1 MSFLKFFY
9 KEFKSDKFFNYF
21 YVICLILGISG
32 LMLVESFKGGIEEK
46 VSRTSKGLIAG
57 DISISSRQVIE
68 EDQREE
74 IESYFNDKNY
84 QYAEWIE
91 TYSLISKVQNTA
103 KHEVEQTKLASLNFV
118 SDEFPFYG
126 GVLLEDG
133 RKLQSGDWQELHQT
147 PILYLS
153 RDLSWELKANK
164 GDLIKVGEIFFK
176 VDGII
181 VEDDFTSFRGFNLAP
196 KVFISTNFLEKTE
209 LIKFGSTA
217 TYKYTA
223 KLPASMTL
231 ELAKKELKDL
241 ITDKT
246 INIRGPTEANQ
257 QISRSLNLL
266 SDYLSLITLMTYLLS
281 LVGLYYFSA
290 HFLSKKIKTFNIYKS
305 LGISSSYLFKVNF
318 FHLITLTLIA
328 VVITTFIVS
337 VSLPALEKQLTLL
350 VGESLYLRLKPL
362 SLLRVFSLSIGGSV
376 LALGPVYWGAMQVP
390 VASIF
395 QDLPMQLKKLKTY
408 YFLPLFA
415 YVIFLAIIL
424 SNSFK
429 VGGLFVFIILVMVLA
444 AAGIFKMFALCLDK
458 VSNNLRFEN
467 KHAAKTLGRY
477 FSSSFTIFICLLM
490 GMTLTTFIFQLEK
503 SIRNEF
509 SYNNESKRPDL
520 FVFDLQDSQEEL
532 YNKLTLDN
540 NWNRTMMS
548 PMIRARMVK
557 INGVDVKNRAEVE
570 EEQSFRT
577 REEEDSERFRNRG
590 VNLSYRSE
598 LSWSESIVKGKFNG
612 DKCDPELARC
622 EISLEQSYARRIGA
636 NIGDHLVYE
645 ISGIEVEGTVT
656 SLRKVK
662 WTSFEPN
669 FFILFQPGVIDD
681 APKTFLSSIKAQS
694 FDEKKRIFSELSQ
707 SFPTISILE
716 VSEVIKKITR
726 VFDLMTIAV
735 KLISFLSLF
744 VAFVVLVAVSFNHL
758 ALRKRE
764 MSLYYM
770 MGVAN
775 KKIRALYQR
784 EFAILITLC
793 FVLSIIFGSLLTYL
807 IMGQGFSTEASYRM
821 TLIIPVLMAIC
832 FVLYTIVS
840 LRIRSL
846 LKNKNL
852 F

>member
-21 YVICLILGISG
+21 YVICLILGIFG
-32 LMLVESFKGGIEEK
+32 LMLVESFKGGVEEK

-68 EDQREE
+68 EDQRED
-74 IESYFNDKNY
+74 IETYLNEKNF

-91 TYSLISKVQNTA
+91 TYSLVSKVKENQN
-103 KHEVEQTKLASLNFV
+103 HDVEQTKLASLNFV
-118 SDEFPFYG
+118 SDDFPFYG

-133 RKLQSGDWQELHQT
+133 RKLQNGDWQDIHQA
-147 PILYLS
+147 PVLYIS
-153 RDLSWELKANK
+153 RDLSWELKVVK
-164 GDLIKVGEIFFK
+164 GDSIKVGELLFK

-181 VEDDFTSFRGFNLAP
+181 VEDDFTSFRGFSLAP
-196 KVFISTNFLEKTE
+196 KVFLSTNYLEKTE

-217 TYKYTA
+217 TYKYTI
-223 KLPASMTL
+223 KLPATRSL
-231 ELAKKELKDL
+231 EQAKKELKDL

-318 FHLITLTLIA
+318 FHLIVLTLIA
-328 VVITTFIVS
+328 VVITTLIITL
-337 VSLPALEKQLTLL
+337 SLPMLEQQLTVL

-362 SLLRVFSLSIGGSV
+362 SLMRIFALSIGGSV

-408 YFLPLFA
+408 YFAPLFI

-429 VGGLFVFIILVMVLA
+429 VGGLFVFVLLTIVLMS
-444 AAGIFKMFALCLDK
+444 AGIFKCFTVGLDK
-458 VSNNLRFEN
+458 ISNNLKFEN

-509 SYNNESKRPDL
+509 SYNHETQRPDL
-520 FVFDLQDSQEEL
+520 FVFDLQDSQEDL
-532 YNKLTLDN
+532 YNELTKKN
-540 NWNRTMMS
+540 NWNQTMMS
-548 PMIRARMVK
+548 PMIRARMVS
-557 INGVDVKNRAEVE
+557 INGMDVKNRE
-570 EEQSFRT
+570 EEDEQSFKT

-598 LSWSESIVKGKFNG
+598 LSWAETIVKGKFNG
-612 DKCDPELARC
+612 KKCDPELALC

-636 NIGDHLVYE
+636 TIGDLLVYE
-645 ISGIEVEGTVT
+645 ISGIEVRGVVT

-694 FDEKKRIFSELSQ
+694 FDEKKRIFSELSH

-735 KLISFLSLF
+735 KFISFLSLF

-770 MGVAN
+770 MGVA
-775 KKIRALYQR
+775 KKQIRALYQR
-784 EFAILITLC
+784 EFAILIALC
-793 FVLSIIFGSLLTYL
+793 FVLAISFGSLLTYL
-807 IMGQGFSTEASYRM
+807 IMGQGFSSEASYRM
-821 TLIIPVLMAIC
+821 ILIIPVLLIIC
-832 FVLYTIVS
+832 IVLYMIVS

-846 LKNKNL
+846 LKSKNL

>member
-21 YVICLILGISG
+21 YVICLILGILG
-32 LMLVESFKGGIEEK
+32 LMLVESFKGGVEEK
-46 VSRTSKGLIAG
+46 VARTSKGLIAG

-74 IESYFNDKNY
+74 IETYLNEKNF

-91 TYSLISKVQNTA
+91 TYSLISKVKNNQIN
-103 KHEVEQTKLASLNFV
+103 EVEQTKLASLNFV
-118 SDEFPFYG
+118 SDDFPFYG
-126 GVLLEDG
+126 GLLLEDR
-133 RKLQSGDWQELHQT
+133 RKLRSGDWQDIHQT
-147 PILYLS
+147 PVLYIS
-153 RDLSWELKANK
+153 RDLSWELKVVK
-164 GDLIKVGEIFFK
+164 GDSIKVGEILFK

-181 VEDDFTSFRGFNLAP
+181 VDDEFTSFRGFSLAP
-196 KVFISTNFLEKTE
+196 KIFLSTNYLEKTE

-217 TYKYTA
+217 TYKYTI
-223 KLPASMTL
+223 KLPATLTL
-231 ELAKKELKDL
+231 EQAKKELKDL

-246 INIRGPTEANQ
+246 INVRGPTEANQ

-318 FHLITLTLIA
+318 FHLIVLTLIA
-328 VVITTFIVS
+328 VVITTVIIS
-337 VSLPALEKQLTLL
+337 VSLPVLEQQLTVL

-362 SLLRVFSLSIGGSV
+362 SLMRIFALSIGGSV
-376 LALGPVYWGAMQVP
+376 LALGPIYWGAMQVP

-408 YFLPLFA
+408 YFVPLFL

-429 VGGLFVFIILVMVLA
+429 VGGLFVFVVLMIVLLS
-444 AAGIFKMFALCLDK
+444 AGIFKCFTLGLDK
-458 VSNNLRFEN
+458 ISNNLKFEN
-467 KHAAKTLGRY
+467 KHATKTLGRY

-509 SYNNESKRPDL
+509 SYNHESKRPDL

-532 YNKLTLDN
+532 YNELTKKN
-540 NWNRTMMS
+540 NWNQTMMS
-548 PMIRARMVK
+548 PMIRARMVS
-557 INGVDVKNRAEVE
+557 INGVDVKNRVE
-570 EEQSFRT
+570 EQEQSFRT
-577 REEEDSERFRNRG
+577 REEEDSERFKNRG

-598 LSWSESIVKGKFNG
+598 LSWAESIVKGKFNG
-612 DKCDPELARC
+612 KRCDPELTLC

-636 NIGDHLVYE
+636 TIGDHLIYE
-645 ISGIEVEGTVT
+645 ISGIEVQGVVT

-694 FDEKKRIFSELSQ
+694 FDEKKRIFSELSH

-716 VSEVIKKITR
+716 VSEVIRKITR

-735 KLISFLSLF
+735 KFISFLSLF

-770 MGVAN
+770 MGVA
-775 KKIRALYQR
+775 KRQIRALYQR
-784 EFAILITLC
+784 EFAILIALC
-793 FVLSIIFGSLLTYL
+793 FVLSISFGSLLTYL

-821 TLIIPVLMAIC
+821 VLIIPVLILIC
-832 FVLYTIVS
+832 LVLYMIVS

-846 LKNKNL
+846 LKSKNL